1 MKFYKSE
8 KPPVCPISYLVE
20 ITAESVG
27 RGKVPPR
34 QNGSITSAFI
44 KKDPIEARK
53 EAFALSEGWDQLMK
67 REYEWYDVREYHSL
81 EQIKRKHYHNY
92 NSYTISIYC
101 VLRDDYELDEKRLI
115 YQMGSIDCPNMDGLI
130 WEYDL
135 YERYG
140 FLNPNYVDWQFDDKG
155 EECRI
160 IFTDLNIVE
169 LTDVDQPKQAPIVEI
184 VNT

>member
-1 MKFYKSE
+1 
-8 KPPVCPISYLVE
+8 
-20 ITAESVG
+20 
-27 RGKVPPR
+27 
-34 QNGSITSAFI
+34 
-44 KKDPIEARK
+44 
-53 EAFALSEGWDQLMK
+53 
-67 REYEWYDVREYHSL
+67 
-81 EQIKRKHYHNY
+81 
-92 NSYTISIYC
+92 
-101 VLRDDYELDEKRLI
+101 
-115 YQMGSIDCPNMDGLI
+115 MGSIDCPNMDGLI